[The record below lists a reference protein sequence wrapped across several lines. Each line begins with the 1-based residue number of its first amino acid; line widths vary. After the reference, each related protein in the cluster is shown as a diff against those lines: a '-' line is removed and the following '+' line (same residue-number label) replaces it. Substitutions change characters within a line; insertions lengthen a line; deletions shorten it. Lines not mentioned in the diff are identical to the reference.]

1 MNKANGNF
9 SKDLELNVSGILK
22 MIMREENRF
31 PDDYRAVA
39 ATLYDRF
46 ETWAWG
52 EAHVGEPES
61 DSDSEKPRTK
71 GTVKRSVGSSGSKGQ
86 PAPVDHPIYGSGR
99 IMDHIIVTRAKSGL
113 SYSVHEGFRLK
124 DFKVLGHNGFS
135 VGTSWPLRIAAVRD
149 GVHGTKFS
157 RINLRKSAAN
167 TLQDSYRVASRAMLR
182 MALLALLC
190 LETTMT

>member
-1 MNKANGNF
+1 VNKADGNF
-9 SKDLELNVSGILK
+9 SKDQELNVSGILK
-22 MIMREENRF
+22 MIIREENHF

-61 DSDSEKPRTK
+61 DSGSELPCNK
-71 GTVKRSVGSSGSKGQ
+71 GTVKRSVGSSGSNLNGQ

-124 DFKVLGHNGFS
+124 DFKVLGHNRFS

-167 TLQDSYRVASRAMLR
+167 TL
-182 MALLALLC
+182 
-190 LETTMT
+190 